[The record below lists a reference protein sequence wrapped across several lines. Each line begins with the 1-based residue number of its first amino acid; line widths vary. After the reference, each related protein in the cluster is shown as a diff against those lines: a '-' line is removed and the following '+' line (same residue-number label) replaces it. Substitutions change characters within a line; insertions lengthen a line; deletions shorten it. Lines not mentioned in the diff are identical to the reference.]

1 MSDFDKRFPPV
12 PPVPP
17 VPPPPVPPHRH
28 YPHPKPFPHRH
39 RKPMNHEADFAPM
52 IMHPHIPH
60 HFNFWCNKVIP
71 LVYDDSLSYYEVLA
85 KTVDYLNHVIN
96 DVKMGAINI
105 EELAESFCELQR
117 FVNDYFAWYQSK
129 GLINY
134 EIAITNDN
142 YEKYLPDLDV
152 AQMNTVYRFKFVEGS
167 EQTLPDNLP
176 DAAKPFSGAE
186 CVLFNLSN
194 FQLKRVGNQWCEIT
208 NDDKDY
214 STANNYQLFIT
225 DKDIYFRENSGDS
238 WGEWS
243 SIFANWWSSEF
254 ENVKAWVREYV
265 TPLVNDLSARIAA
278 EVARAT
284 AAEQALDGKIEAE
297 TARATAAE
305 QAETDRA
312 TAAEN
317 ALSQRLV
324 AEYERAAARENELE
338 QAIEDET
345 DRAEQVEGNLQTAI
359 QQETTRATNAEGA
372 IRTDLNAEITR
383 ATARENEISGDIA
396 DVARDLSE
404 EIVDRQQGDENLQN
418 NIDDVAADLASEVT
432 RAQGAESD
440 LAGDIANVASDLAD
454 EVARAQGAE
463 SGITQMVQNG
473 YIPNAGNSLTGT
485 TTVIDRSSLTLRSFN
500 TTLSTGMNGAPN
512 SYIQLQPSMITV
524 DSNAGSGNE
533 GISGKIQIDTS
544 RVDISHGNAGGYV
557 GFKVGSSTTASDN
570 TTLYLY
576 GRNGNPSVVMHGS
589 NSSGSFDFTQSPTG
603 FNVTGMGG
611 NSYYVANL
619 AYNSANI
626 AASNYGCFNISAT
639 QTTITQ
645 GTASVTATPTGCK
658 IYLTNGT
665 AYLHKAG
672 ESESIPN
679 APYELVRKADIAGLA
694 PSSALQGYIPNAGNN
709 DINIDFTLLRGQI
722 TLRTDANDT
731 APQIHIDGDGVDI
744 TGDNENT
751 WINIGQTD
759 TDDVEIHAEDGAVKF
774 VTDNIMLQAADTDVT
789 IGGDTDIKVYA
800 GDTHDL
806 TIESTNYT
814 EIKGETGVI
823 INAPN
828 ATIPA
833 LYFSTD
839 YDVNWFNAPAT
850 LNVHGSS
857 ISEWNT
863 FVDEVFSYN
872 GGVTKFVF
880 DIANKTINVA
890 ANTEITN
897 SFSDTDF
904 DNVLR
909 FVNCT
914 FNITNGNAII
924 GVEGGHI
931 EFENCRF
938 VAPSYVNNK
947 VSVSGYAYAVFKNCT
962 FENVD
967 VECRTTE
974 TTSVFIAE
982 NCYCSHTLF
991 LEPNTNP
998 TAPFKIVNS
1007 YFDSNTFTI
1016 PTGETAI
1023 NAIVTGCRFG
1033 TGATL
1038 TEIRYHW
1045 GNTNIGD

>member
-28 YPHPKPFPHRH
+28 YPHPTPFPHRH

-71 LVYDDSLSYYEVLA
+71 LVYDDSLSYYEFIA
-85 KTVDYLNHVIN
+85 KTYDYLNHLID
-96 DVKMGAINI
+96 DVKMGAINM

-284 AAEQALDGKIEAE
+284 AAEQALDDKIDAE

-305 QAETDRA
+305 QAETNRA

-317 ALSQRLV
+317 ALSLRLV
-324 AEYERAAARENELE
+324 AEYERAAAKEAELE

-359 QQETTRATNAEGA
+359 QTETTRATNAEAA
-372 IRTDLNAEITR
+372 IRTDLNAEVTR
-383 ATARENEISGDIA
+383 ATARENQISGAIA

-404 EIVDRQQGDENLQN
+404 EIVDRQQADENLQG
-418 NIDDVAADLASEVT
+418 NIDGVAGDLADEVT
-432 RAQGAESD
+432 RAQGAESG
-440 LAGDIANVASDLAD
+440 LADDIADVASDLAD
-454 EVARAQGAE
+454 ETARAQGAE
-463 SGITQMVQNG
+463 SGITQWVQNG
-473 YIPNAGNSLTGT
+473 YIPNAGNSYTGMGLN
-485 TTVIDRSSLTLRSFN
+485 IDRSSITLKSFS
-500 TTLSTGMNGAPN
+500 TTLSTNMNGAPN
-512 SYIQLQPSMITV
+512 TYIQLSPTMITI

-533 GISGKIQIDTS
+533 GSSGKIQIDTS

-576 GRNGNPSVVMHGS
+576 GRNSNPSVIMHGS
-589 NSSGSFDFTQSPTG
+589 TAQGAFDFTQSPTG

-626 AASNYGCFNISAT
+626 AASNYGCFNISST
-639 QTTITQ
+639 QTTIAQ
-645 GTASVTATPTGCK
+645 GTASVTSTPTGCK

-679 APYELVRKADIAGLA
+679 SPFELVRKADIAGLA
-694 PSSALQGYIPNAGNN
+694 PSSALQGYIPNEGNTADVGLSIERN
-709 DINIDFTLLRGQI
+709 DI
-722 TLRTDANDT
+722 
-731 APQIHIDGDGVDI
+731 DI
-744 TGDNENT
+744 TTTSVFTIYYENYRR
-751 WINIGQTD
+751 ILCD
-759 TDDVEIHAEDGAVKF
+759 TDGTKIYSTEPTTYLSMGYDN
-774 VTDNIMLQAADTDVT
+774 TDLVT
-789 IGGDTDIKVYA
+789 IGGLNSEVSIGDGIQYIDTSTSSRLTGYQILYNNDNSEIIYKMFGHTANGDLISNLTSPTTIELVQTELERLAEMGYTGKVIYNGLRINIDDSATPIDTDNSSHMV
-800 GDTHDL
+800 
-806 TIESTNYT
+806 IEFNY
-814 EIKGETGVI
+814 
-823 INAPN
+823 
-828 ATIPA
+828 
-833 LYFSTD
+833 
-839 YDVNWFNAPAT
+839 
-850 LNVHGSS
+850 
-857 ISEWNT
+857 
-863 FVDEVFSYN
+863 
-872 GGVTKFVF
+872 
-880 DIANKTINVA
+880 
-890 ANTEITN
+890 
-897 SFSDTDF
+897 
-904 DNVLR
+904 
-909 FVNCT
+909 CT
-914 FNITNGNAII
+914 FNWTVSQAFMPRYNTWIFNNCSFTGDNPSSGYNLVFNYSGTYEFNSCVFSGCGIYINHSDVDKSIFNRCLFSIGTGKLEIDSFGGSALQYSESAIRTFFTDCMNLKPIISVADVTETYVDDIAII
-924 GVEGGHI
+924 GCYMNNGY
-931 EFENCRF
+931 
-938 VAPSYVNNK
+938 VAPSKPICANKYYNN
-947 VSVSGYAYAVFKNCT
+947 VVQ
-962 FENVD
+962 
-967 VECRTTE
+967 
-974 TTSVFIAE
+974 
-982 NCYCSHTLF
+982 
-991 LEPNTNP
+991 P
-998 TAPFKIVNS
+998 T
-1007 YFDSNTFTI
+1007 
-1016 PTGETAI
+1016 
-1023 NAIVTGCRFG
+1023 
-1033 TGATL
+1033 
-1038 TEIRYHW
+1038 
-1045 GNTNIGD
+1045 